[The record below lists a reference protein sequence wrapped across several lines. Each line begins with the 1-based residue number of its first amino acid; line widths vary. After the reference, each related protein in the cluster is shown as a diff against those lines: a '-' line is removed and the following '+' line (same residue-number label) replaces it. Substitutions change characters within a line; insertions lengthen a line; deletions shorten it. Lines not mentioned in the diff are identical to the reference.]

1 MADLLT
7 KNLDTVN
14 HALIIRFIVCYHDA
28 PSLGNKLSYRRQT
41 DVWGPKCHPTW
52 IRYQ

>member
-14 HALIIRFIVCYHDA
+14 HALIIRFIVCYQVPGFYGTFCCGADCGLQSHW
-28 PSLGNKLSYRRQT
+28 SRILGVYE
-41 DVWGPKCHPTW
+41 
-52 IRYQ
+52 